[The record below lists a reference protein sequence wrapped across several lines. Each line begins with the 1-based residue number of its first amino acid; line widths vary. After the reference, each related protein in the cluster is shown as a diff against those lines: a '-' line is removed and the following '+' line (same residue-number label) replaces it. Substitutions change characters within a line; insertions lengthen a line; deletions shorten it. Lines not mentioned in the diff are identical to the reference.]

1 MTTSAGK
8 AWALGGGIVLIAY
21 LAWFVS
27 LRANKFSEVLVLFLW
42 GAPAVAA
49 FVTAY
54 LAPRR
59 KVLLGASIALLA
71 AILAGILNFAYEALG
86 GAVDFPGVR
95 GGAILVAIALVFNG
109 VLCTVGAASGY
120 FLTRKLA
127 SRKLDNGDID

>member
-1 MTTSAGK
+1 M
-8 AWALGGGIVLIAY
+8 LIAY

-27 LRANKFSEVLVLFLW
+27 LWASKFSEVLVIFLW
-42 GAPAVAA
+42 GAPTVAA

-71 AILAGILNFAYEALG
+71 AILAGMLNFAYEALG
-86 GAVDFPGVR
+86 NPVDFPGVR

-109 VLCTVGAASGY
+109 VLCTVGAACGY
-120 FLTRKLA
+120 FLTRKSA
-127 SRKLDNGDID
+127 SKMLDNTDIA